1 MLEAEENSEIGIERE
16 MVVLEVDQLEAGEG
30 GDPQVSVGS
39 PQDIFETEDFQ
50 VGPSIYY
57 DSSIDEMVVDYS
69 RVSFQTISDA
79 MVRIVNGRLESVE
92 WEADEF
98 SRF

>member
-1 MLEAEENSEIGIERE
+1 MLGLEEGF
-16 MVVLEVDQLEAGEG
+16 LQ
-30 GDPQVSVGS
+30 DPQVSVGETS

-57 DSSIDEMVVDYS
+57 DSSIDEMVGDYT

-79 MVRIVNGRLESVE
+79 LVRIVNGRMESVE

-98 SRF
+98 